1 MKKALLSAAFGAALF
16 ALPTPSLADPT
27 VFFKMTPTS
36 ATCLPN
42 AYARVTITTHD
53 GLQYMHVETFGL
65 PASTGFDLFVIQVPK
80 APFGMS
86 WYQGDVN
93 TDSHGLGVTD
103 FVGVFSNETFV
114 VAPGVAPAPVVFP
127 TDASSNPATNPLQMY
142 HLGLWFNSPAAAV
155 AAGCGSATT
164 PFNGTHSAG
173 VQVLNTATFPDNHGP
188 LISVF

>member
-1 MKKALLSAAFGAALF
+1 MKKTLLSAAFGAALF
-16 ALPTPSLADPT
+16 ALPAPSFADPT
-27 VFFKMTPTS
+27 VFFKMTPSS

-142 HLGLWFNSPAAAV
+142 HLGLWFLS
-155 AAGCGSATT
+155 
-164 PFNGTHSAG
+164 
-173 VQVLNTATFPDNHGP
+173 
-188 LISVF
+188 LIHI